1 MKNNINITNTTLG
14 LIPIALSQI
23 TTESTINIILL
34 TLGII
39 STIISLLG
47 SLITIIN
54 KIKAGLT
61 PTEKE
66 LQDMLDK
73 IRKEEE
79 KWKNN

>member
-1 MKNNINITNTTLG
+1 MKNNIRNTTTG

-23 TTESTINIILL
+23 ATVEIINIVLL

-61 PTEKE
+61 PSQK
-66 LQDMLDK
+66 DLDK
-73 IRKEEE
+73 LLEDIRKEEE
-79 KWKNN
+79 KWKNK

>member
-1 MKNNINITNTTLG
+1 MNHNIRNTTTG
-14 LIPIALSQI
+14 IIPIVLSQI
-23 TTESTINIILL
+23 ATVDIINIILL

-39 STIISLLG
+39 STIISLIG

-66 LQDMLDK
+66 LQDLLDK

-79 KWKNN
+79 KWKNK

>member
-54 KIKAGLT
+54 KIKSGLT

>member
-1 MKNNINITNTTLG
+1 MNNNIRNTTTG
-14 LIPIALSQI
+14 IIPIMLSQM

-34 TLGII
+34 VLGIV
-39 STIISLLG
+39 STMISLLG

-66 LQDMLDK
+66 LQNLLDK
-73 IRKEEE
+73 IREEEE